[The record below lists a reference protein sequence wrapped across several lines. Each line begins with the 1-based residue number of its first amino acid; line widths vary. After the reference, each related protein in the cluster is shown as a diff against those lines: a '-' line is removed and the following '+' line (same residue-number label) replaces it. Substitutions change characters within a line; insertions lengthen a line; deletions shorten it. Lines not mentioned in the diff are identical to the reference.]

1 MCMKLLHRDLNPD
14 PYPPP
19 YLTNTYTCRVIIA
32 LRLRGDNSKILFIHI
47 EMIILNFI
55 TPLIKVKLHIW
66 YFTFDI
72 CFIIICILFLKQ
84 KQNKKTFV
92 YFKIFHFSLNN
103 FENILIRSTSSFDKW
118 KLVETIIYMRW
129 ESLTSCWLLN
139 NYFKMTI
146 VSLFSYATSL
156 FSINQMTI

>member
-1 MCMKLLHRDLNPD
+1 MYMKLPLRDLNPD
-14 PYPPP
+14 PCPPL
-19 YLTNTYTCRVIIA
+19 YHTSTYTCGMIIA
-32 LRLRGDNSKILFIHI
+32 LKVCDDNSKILFIHI

-55 TPLIKVKLHIW
+55 TSLIKVKFHGW

-84 KQNKKTFV
+84 KQKQKTFI

-103 FENILIRSTSSFDKW
+103 FENILIRSTSSFDEW
-118 KLVETIIYMRW
+118 KLVEVIIHMRW
-129 ESLTSCWLLN
+129 ESITSCWLLN
-139 NYFKMTI
+139 NYFWMTI
-146 VSLFSYATSL
+146 ASLFSYATSL